1 MENLNHRSV
10 VLIICLK
17 KSSFQQG
24 VILPPSKHL
33 AMSGDIVCLFFG
45 GFLFL
50 FLGWGPS
57 WETGATDI

>member
-10 VLIICLK
+10 LLIICLK
-17 KSSFQQG
+17 KSSSQQG

-33 AMSGDIVCLFFG
+33 AMSGDIVCC
-45 GFLFL
+45 FLVF
-50 FLGWGPS
+50 FLGWSHS

>member
-17 KSSFQQG
+17 KSSSQQG

-33 AMSGDIVCLFFG
+33 AMSGDIVFLFFWVG
-45 GFLFL
+45 GCH
-50 FLGWGPS
+50 S